1 MPYTDNDGVQIHYE
15 MEGDGQ
21 PLVLQHGL
29 SSNLTRWGM
38 SGYVDV
44 LKGDYKLIMIDAR
57 GHGESDKP
65 YDADVYDRK
74 IMASDVVAVLDA
86 EGIDKS
92 HYLGY
97 SMGGS
102 IGFGLAESFPER
114 FHSLII
120 GGMHPYAITGVDVL
134 LERLEAGGME
144 AWVSSMDP
152 PPDSERRKM
161 LLAND
166 PQAIVAASVALRD
179 RPDLS
184 HVLPNMTMPC
194 LIYVGDADDLHVG
207 AERCV
212 AAMPNATWVSL
223 PGLNHDETMSQGNLV
238 LPHVTEF
245 LRVVTEHTALIG

>member
-1 MPYTDNDGVQIHYE
+1 MV
-15 MEGDGQ
+15 GDGQ

-134 LERLEAGGME
+134 LERLEAGGMGE
-144 AWVSSMDP
+144 
-152 PPDSERRKM
+152 
-161 LLAND
+161 
-166 PQAIVAASVALRD
+166 
-179 RPDLS
+179 
-184 HVLPNMTMPC
+184 
-194 LIYVGDADDLHVG
+194 
-207 AERCV
+207 
-212 AAMPNATWVSL
+212 
-223 PGLNHDETMSQGNLV
+223 
-238 LPHVTEF
+238 
-245 LRVVTEHTALIG
+245 